1 MREIPWQDIPRD
13 KVMAALR
20 RVLLSA
26 EFKSAPQLAA
36 FLTFSVSRT
45 LEGRGALLKAY
56 TVATEVLGRHAD
68 FDPQTDPIVRV
79 EATRLRRALDR
90 YYLAEGRD
98 DPVRITMPRGG
109 YSIVIHGR
117 DEDPEERPPYVP
129 DTLQKRFIDRAQI
142 YWTQVR
148 NAVALLAVMGFLV
161 STTLLLLDARP
172 SATDNSVDTRP
183 RFGAL
188 IAGSISGLP
197 STEGLNLADMVV
209 EAAVHFSGVIAFS
222 GMVPRPPED
231 LYVVEGASYKDN
243 LKYKIDL
250 RLRHAATGRVIWTT
264 HLHIASDP
272 NSMRIA
278 AHRLASRIAGR
289 NGPIRSDA
297 MPAKID
303 SVSGRNAVR
312 ACLAVTD
319 AAIRSAATPLNTAA
333 RRCLDEALIDRSE
346 SAVLLASSALLRA
359 SVTPDEIEKTELE
372 AKMAYTLDPA
382 NADAANLLANLAM
395 TRGDPKAQ
403 EWGEK
408 AISANPF
415 DPTLL
420 RDDARRREIL
430 GQSEKAALLIA
441 QATILEAGP
450 EED

>member
-109 YSIVIHGR
+109 YSIIIHGR

-129 DTLQKRFIDRAQI
+129 DTIKKRMVEQAQA
-142 YWTQVR
+142 YWMQAR

-161 STTLLLLDARP
+161 STTLLFLDARP

-188 IAGSISGLP
+188 IAGTISGLP
-197 STEGLNLADMVV
+197 NTEGLNLTDMVV

-222 GMVPRPPED
+222 GMVPRPPDD

-264 HLHIASDP
+264 HLHVDAEP
-272 NSMRIA
+272 NTLRMA
-278 AHRLASRIAGR
+278 AHRLAARIAGR

-303 SVSGRNAVR
+303 AVSGRKAVR

-319 AAIRSAATPLNTAA
+319 AAIRSGASSLHNAA

-346 SAVLLASSALLRA
+346 SAVLLSSSALLRA
-359 SVTPDEIEKTELE
+359 SVKPEELEKSEIE
-372 AKMAYTLDPA
+372 AKMAHTLDPA
-382 NADAANLLANLAM
+382 NADAANLLANLALN
-395 TRGDPKAQ
+395 RGDAKAL
-403 EWGEK
+403 EWGDK

-415 DPTLL
+415 DPELL
-420 RDDARRREIL
+420 RDDARRRELL
-430 GQSEKAALLIA
+430 GQNDKAALLVA
-441 QATILEAGP
+441 QATMLEAGP
-450 EED
+450 DED

>member
-109 YSIVIHGR
+109 YSIIIHGR

-129 DTLQKRFIDRAQI
+129 DTAQKRLIVRAQV
-142 YWTQVR
+142 YWAQAR
-148 NAVALLAVMGFLV
+148 NAVALLAAMGFLI
-161 STTLLLLDARP
+161 STALLFLDARP
-172 SATDNSVDTRP
+172 SATDNNADTRP

-188 IAGSISGLP
+188 IAGTISGLP
-197 STEGLNLADMVV
+197 NAEGLDLADMLV
-209 EAAVHFSGVIAFS
+209 EAAVHFDGIIAFS
-222 GMVPRPPED
+222 GMVPRPPDD
-231 LYVVEGASYKDN
+231 LYVVEGTSFKDN
-243 LKYKIDL
+243 AKFKIDL

-264 HLHIASDP
+264 HLHLKAEP
-272 NSMRIA
+272 NAMRLA
-278 AHRLASRIAGR
+278 AHRLAARIAGR

-303 SVSGRNAVR
+303 AVSGRTALR
-312 ACLAVTD
+312 SCLAVTD
-319 AAIRSAATPLNTAA
+319 AAIRSAAAPLQSAA
-333 RRCLDEALIDRSE
+333 RRCLDEALVDRSE
-346 SAVLLASSALLRA
+346 SAVLLASSALLRI
-359 SVTPDEIEKTELE
+359 SVTPDETEKSE
-372 AKMAYTLDPA
+372 AEARMAVTLNPA
-382 NADAANLLANLAM
+382 NADAANFLANLALN
-395 TRGDPKAQ
+395 RGDPKAL
-403 EWGEK
+403 EWGDK

-415 DPTLL
+415 DPALL

-430 GQSEKAALLIA
+430 GQNDKAALLVA
-441 QATILEAGP
+441 QATMLEAGP
-450 EED
+450 DED